1 MKKLISAKLAG
12 NILLVS
18 LAVLEVFH
26 VLVLLKI
33 VPFGIVWGG
42 QIKDVYSLVVFEAF
56 AIILTSFFIIIVAI
70 KLDYIKIK
78 RLKRVASIGVWVMLV
93 YFILNVIGNLTSEVT
108 FERLIFTPI
117 TIVLTVFALR
127 LAIEENRI

>member
-12 NILLVS
+12 NILLFS